1 MFGPISAYG
10 IESKDSKFVPIN
22 IERREL
28 TDYDVEINILYCGVN
43 RDDHNDN
50 QNYPIIPGN
59 EIVGIVA
66 NIGGHVTK
74 FQIGDKVGVGSMVDS
89 CRHCKNCNRGQEQY
103 CLNGGPTWTYNSK
116 ERLSETEGRTLK
128 LLGEVTYGGYSTMIV
143 VQEHFVFK
151 LPDNLDLA
159 RSAPLLTAGI
169 AIYYP
174 LRYWNIGRNS
184 KIAIAGIGAVGHLG
198 IKFAKALGSEVV
210 ALTTSPDKI
219 EHIKK
224 LGADDIV
231 LMDKDY
237 IDFLDALDKKE
248 KLENNDFLTNGELSL
263 LANPNL
269 KSEYRGYFDM
279 IISTIPVSHDITPYL
294 QLLKPDGNLHIL
306 GNSKCNF
313 KSELKSNITF
323 SKVGGTHDTREML
336 QFCSMY
342 NTDSDIKIIH
352 IDQLNEIQDKNP
364 VHRYVIDMS
373 TLLFKSKY

>member
-1 MFGPISAYG
+1 MFGPTYAYG
-10 IESKDSKFVPIN
+10 IESKGSKFVPIN
-22 IERREL
+22 IERRKL
-28 TDYDVEINILYCGVN
+28 TDYDVEINILYCGVS
-43 RDDHNDN
+43 RDDYNDN

-66 NIGGHVTK
+66 NIGTHVTK

-103 CLNGGPTWTYNSK
+103 CLSGGPTWTYNSR

-128 LLGEVTYGGYSTMIV
+128 PLGEITYGGYSTMIN
-143 VQEHFVFK
+143 VQEHFAFK
-151 LPDNLDLA
+151 LPENLDLA
-159 RSAPLLTAGI
+159 RSAPLLSAGI

-174 LRYWNIGRNS
+174 LRYWNVGRKS
-184 KIAIAGIGAVGHLG
+184 KVAIAGVGGLGHLG

-210 ALTTSPDKI
+210 ALTTSPEKI
-219 EHIKK
+219 EDIKK
-224 LGADDIV
+224 LGVDDVI
-231 LMDKDY
+231 LMNKDY
-237 IDFLDALDKKE
+237 IELSDILDKKDKE
-248 KLENNDFLTNGELSL
+248 IDLSTHELSL
-263 LANPNL
+263 LTNPNL

-279 IISTIPVSHDITPYL
+279 IISTIPVSYDITPYL
-294 QLLKPDGNLHIL
+294 QLLKPDESNLHIL

-342 NTDSDIKIIH
+342 NIDADIKLIN
-352 IDQLNEIQDKNP
+352 IDQLNEVQNKNP
-364 VHRYVIDMS
+364 AYRYVIDMS

>member
-1 MFGPISAYG
+1 MFCPTYAYG

-22 IERREL
+22 IERRSL
-28 TDYDVEINILYCGVN
+28 TDYDVEVNILYCGVS
-43 RDDHNDN
+43 RDDYNDH

-59 EIVGIVA
+59 EIVGIIA

-103 CLNGGPTWTYNSK
+103 CLSGGPTWTYNSK

-128 LLGEVTYGGYSTMIV
+128 PLGEVTYGGYSTMIV
-143 VQEHFVFK
+143 VQEHFIFK

-159 RSAPLLTAGI
+159 RSAPLLSAGI

-174 LRYWNIGRNS
+174 LRYWNVGSNS
-184 KIAIAGIGAVGHLG
+184 KIAIAGVGTVGHLG
-198 IKFAKALGSEVV
+198 VKFAKALGVEVV
-210 ALTTSPDKI
+210 ALTTSPEKI
-219 EHIKK
+219 EDIKK
-224 LGADDIV
+224 LGADDVI
-231 LMDKDY
+231 LMDRDY
-237 IDFLDALDKKE
+237 IDLLDVLDKKE
-248 KLENNDFLTNGELSL
+248 QGCSLTTHELSL

-294 QLLKPDGNLHIL
+294 QLLKPDESNLHIL

-342 NTDSDIKIIH
+342 NIDADIKIIY
-352 IDQLNEIQDKNP
+352 IDQLNEVQDKKP
-364 VHRYVIDMS
+364 SYRYVIDMS
-373 TLLFKSKY
+373 TLLFRSKY